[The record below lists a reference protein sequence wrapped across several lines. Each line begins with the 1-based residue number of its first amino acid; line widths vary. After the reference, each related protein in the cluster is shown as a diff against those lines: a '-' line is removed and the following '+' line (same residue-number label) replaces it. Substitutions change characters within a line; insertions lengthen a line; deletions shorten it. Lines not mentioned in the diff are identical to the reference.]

1 MGREGVGG
9 EGLRARGEGTPT
21 KEGEGDS
28 RAFQGFLIGDFNQC
42 LRCYGT
48 P

>member
-1 MGREGVGG
+1 M
-9 EGLRARGEGTPT
+9 RARGGTPL

-28 RAFQGFLIGDFNQC
+28 RAFQEFLIGDFNQC
-42 LRCYGT
+42 FRCHGT

>member
-1 MGREGVGG
+1 MG
-9 EGLRARGEGTPT
+9 EGGGGTPL

-42 LRCYGT
+42 FRCHGT

>member
-1 MGREGVGG
+1 MGGGG
-9 EGLRARGEGTPT
+9 EGLRARRQGTPT
-21 KEGEGDS
+21 KEGEGDF
-28 RAFQGFLIGDFNQC
+28 RTFQEFLIGDFSQC